1 MKKILVAIFII
12 VLFCLQ
18 GVFAQTLRP
27 WPIPSFYI
35 PVFGRAV
42 FQENVHPS
50 TDNTEGRR
58 RIHIQVSS
66 QKTPDTLTNPVTVR
80 IYSLDHTT
88 ILGPYSINYGVTL
101 TVDIDDRE
109 WGVMVEASEAVV
121 VSVWITQDDSMHG
134 IKLSGK
140 KNNAGNT
147 E

>member
-35 PVFGRAV
+35 PVIGTAL
-42 FQENVHPS
+42 FQENIHPS
-50 TDNTEGRR
+50 TDNTDGRR

-66 QKTPDTLTNPVTVR
+66 QKTLDTLTNPVTVR
-80 IYSLDHTT
+80 IYSLDHAT
-88 ILGPYSINYGVTL
+88 ILGPYSVNYGVTL

-109 WGVMVEASEAVV
+109 WGVMVEASEVVV
-121 VSVWITQDDSMHG
+121 VSVWITLDDLINRQVLFS
-134 IKLSGK
+134 
-140 KNNAGNT
+140 N
-147 E
+147 